1 MLTFLFLCS
10 EIIFST
16 FYAPALPANHAESLF
31 LLSRLFLHP
40 LPLFLSLSF
49 SLTLTF
55 FRPRWQRQ
63 CPLSPSLSSGFVFRF
78 GFSPSECVFRFFTHN
93 RPSCRRERSSK
104 KKTTRSSQRT
114 DIHDLEGG
122 ELSRT
127 ISPLRWRKLPKSW
140 KLWTRVCCSRVPST
154 SGFS

>member
-1 MLTFLFLCS
+1 MLNGCNPL
-10 EIIFST
+10 
-16 FYAPALPANHAESLF
+16 YAHLPFSLF
-31 LLSRLFLHP
+31 RNNFFYVLRARSSSQPCRVPFPTVPTLSAP
-40 LPLFLSLSF
+40 PPSLSLSF
-49 SLTLTF
+49 I
-55 FRPRWQRQ
+55 
-63 CPLSPSLSSGFVFRF
+63 LSYSHLLPASMTMPIPSLSSGFVFRF

-140 KLWTRVCCSRVPST
+140 KL
-154 SGFS
+154 